1 MGTVNRFLLLGFLLS
16 QAACNT
22 ELGGGSGSPGENGN
36 LGGAD
41 GSPEPPPSPSTPP
54 PTEEP
59 SQSPVEFSC
68 DPGRTTKSPGMR
80 RLTRLQYENTLRDLI
95 ERRLGEG
102 ASTAIFAEL
111 APTTALLPE
120 DQRAI
125 LPQDLHGSFRRLD
138 QTVQQSHVDY
148 WYEVGVKAGQ
158 ILGREEYLGALLGEC
173 ATDGDGDSDAACL
186 TDFIRSFGKLVFRRP
201 LSEEE
206 VAHYESFYA
215 PSTGID
221 PLGFADVIGGLL
233 NAPQFLYIVEH
244 GASAVSGQA
253 NTFELDAFEVA
264 ARLSYHFWGT
274 MPDSRLFELAESGEL
289 LEAGTYEAEVERLFG
304 DPRTRAT
311 LREFFREWMKVEDLP
326 ALDGNNSAPIF
337 QSFAGENLPSSELRQ
352 AMMDEVVDLLDYF
365 TWQQPGGLEQIF
377 MTEYAFPRT
386 EELAEIYGVAPWDG
400 ESEPPQVGPDRPGL
414 LTRAAFLSTGTA
426 NTRPIMK
433 GLFIRRNI
441 LCDTIPPPPEN
452 AMATPPE
459 LSPEFSTRQV
469 VEELTEDEGSGCAS
483 CHANYINPLGFA
495 TEGFDSLGRIRS
507 AQELFAEDGTS
518 LGTAALDTTSIP
530 QIVSGD
536 MTPSTGAPDLMTML
550 ADSGKPTA
558 CAARHYFRFTFG
570 RWEGVA
576 SDGCALEQM
585 RLALEETGS
594 LSGMLRQVA
603 LTDAFRR
610 RTFNFEVASTEGEN

>member
-1 MGTVNRFLLLGFLLS
+1 MGTVSRLLLSCVLLS
-16 QAACNT
+16 ESACDA
-22 ELGGGSGSPGENGN
+22 ELGSGDESPGENGN

-41 GSPEPPPSPSTPP
+41 ASPETPLDP
-54 PTEEP
+54 GMPQGVEQP

-68 DPGRTTKSPGMR
+68 DTGLTTNSPGMR
-80 RLTRLQYENTLRDLI
+80 RLTRRQYENTLVDLI
-95 ERRLGEG
+95 AARLGED
-102 ASTAIFAEL
+102 AATSIRSEL
-111 APTTALLPE
+111 SPTIALLPE

-148 WYEVGVKAGQ
+148 WYEVGVLAGQ
-158 ILGREEYLGALLGEC
+158 ILAREEYLGALVGEC
-173 ATDGDGDSDAACL
+173 ATDGDATNDAACL
-186 TDFIRSFGKLVFRRP
+186 TDFIRTFGRLALRRP
-201 LSEEE
+201 LTDEE
-206 VAHYESFYA
+206 VTHYESFYA

-244 GASAVSGQA
+244 GSLEVGEQA
-253 NTFELDAFEVA
+253 NTFELDPFELAV
-264 ARLSYHFWGT
+264 RLSYHFWGT
-274 MPDSRLFELAESGEL
+274 MPDGRLFELAESGEL
-289 LEAGTYEAEVERLFG
+289 LDEETFQAEVERLFG
-304 DPRTRAT
+304 DARTRET
-311 LREFFREWMKVEDLP
+311 MREFFREWMKVEDLP
-326 ALDGNNSAPIF
+326 ALDGNNGAAIF
-337 QSFAGENLPSSELRQ
+337 QSFAGDDLPTPELRA

-365 TWQQPGGLEQIF
+365 TWEQPGGLEQIF
-377 MTEYAFPRT
+377 MTDYSFART
-386 EELAEIYGVAPWDG
+386 EELAAIYGIQAWDG
-400 ESEPPQVGPDRPGL
+400 SSEPPQVGPERPGL

-441 LCDTIPPPPEN
+441 LCDSIPPPPEN

-469 VEELTEDEGSGCAS
+469 VEELTEGEGTGCAS

-507 AQELFAEDGTS
+507 AQQLFAEDGS
-518 LGTAALDTTSIP
+518 PLGTAALDTTSIP
-530 QIVSGD
+530 QIIPGD
-536 MTPSTGAPDLMTML
+536 MTPSDGPEDLMTMIV
-550 ADSGKPTA
+550 DSGKPTA
-558 CAARHYFRFTFG
+558 CAVRHYFRFAFG
-570 RWEGVA
+570 RWEGVV

-594 LSGMLRQVA
+594 LAGMLRSVA

-610 RTFNFEVASTEGEN
+610 RTFNFDAASAEGEN